1 MRFLYKENMTELKL
15 KVLETY
21 NKAMVFYK
29 ARQWQNAMDEFQKAI
44 EIDPTDGPSKLY
56 ITRCKEYLKNPPGDD
71 WDGVFIMT
79 TK

>member
-1 MRFLYKENMTELKL
+1 MTEMKL
-15 KVLETY
+15 KVLDSY
-21 NKAMVFYK
+21 NKALALYK
-29 ARQWQNAMDEFQKAI
+29 ERKWQSAMDAFQ
-44 EIDPTDGPSKLY
+44 ETLTIDPTDGPAKLY